1 MKDSGL
7 KRLWAPWRMEYLQNS
22 KVGGCIFC
30 DKAADERDRENL
42 VLYRGRTAFIMLN
55 LYPYTNG
62 HLMVVPYQHVGDLE
76 KLDSAVQ
83 TELMELV
90 TLSVALLR
98 RAVKA
103 HGFNIGMNIGKAAGA
118 GFDDHLHIHVVPRW
132 LGDTN
137 FMPVLAQVRTM
148 PELLT
153 ETYDRLKNALQAME
167 TEMGEATEPHGT
179 TQKK

>member
-1 MKDSGL
+1 MMHKDGL
-7 KRLWAPWRMEYLQNS
+7 KRLWAPWRMAYLENS
-22 KVGGCIFC
+22 KTGGCIFC
-30 DKAADERDRENL
+30 DKAADERDHENL
-42 VLYRGRTAFIMLN
+42 VLYRGQTAFVMLN

-76 KLDSAVQ
+76 DLEPAVQ
-83 TELMELV
+83 AELMELI
-90 TLSVALLR
+90 TRSVVLLR
-98 RAVKA
+98 RAVNA

-148 PELLT
+148 PELLS
-153 ETYDRLKNALQAME
+153 ETYDRLRNALREME
-167 TEMGEATEPHGT
+167 SEMQEGPRKT
-179 TQKK
+179 